1 MCYRATGNYHKYVKF
16 KFPNNHKVCGLL
28 EWRSEEQVVK
38 DFCNTLKQPW
48 MWTPNTKK
56 VWIDSGPIEYEFHS
70 TAEYTLVGFEDL
82 PQDFFKFPEKEQF
95 LSYIRGSEE
104 QIFVACQLFSE
115 NCLGWIPINVFTQ
128 LLHTNDVCIILDKL
142 GGKTFS
148 IKSPIFVNIPF
159 SDLYDV
165 ISTEYRKQFAKEGSI
180 TIY

>member
-1 MCYRATGNYHKYVKF
+1 
-16 KFPNNHKVCGLL
+16 
-28 EWRSEEQVVK
+28 
-38 DFCNTLKQPW
+38 